1 MSYPDTTHLEI
12 AQRQQVLQ
20 QAASAWM
27 DGESLPDGVSED
39 ALLQW
44 LTHAEGSIAW
54 QAWHTASDVLQD
66 GGAFEDKAPYFST
79 QGVGSAAWTAQL
91 QQRLRVT
98 TVASLQ
104 DSVVD
109 DSLGLQQHPR
119 VAPVVAQPQQ
129 AAANSP
135 WWRWA
140 AGFASMAM
148 VGVVSWAMWDVV
160 PNAVTEPAYGVQALM
175 ATSATPV
182 TPPAGAGAGMQ
193 DLVVAHAQIAGDDNM
208 MDDYE

>member
-27 DGESLPDGVSED
+27 DGEILPDEVTED
-39 ALLQW
+39 TLLQW
-44 LTHAEGSIAW
+44 LTHDEGSATW

-66 GGAFEDKAPYFST
+66 GGAFDEKMPYYST
-79 QGVGSAAWTAQL
+79 QGVGSTVWTAQL
-91 QQRLRVT
+91 QQRLRAT
-98 TVASLQ
+98 AVASLQ
-104 DSVVD
+104 DTIVD
-109 DSLGLQQHPR
+109 DRLFLQQHPR
-119 VAPVVAQPQQ
+119 VAHVVAKPRQD
-129 AAANSP
+129 AANLP
-135 WWRWA
+135 WWRWV

-148 VGVVSWAMWDVV
+148 VGVVSWAMWDVM
-160 PNAVTEPAYGVQALM
+160 PNAETEPVHSVQALM
-175 ATSATPV
+175 ATSTTPV
-182 TPPAGAGAGMQ
+182 ASPARAGAGMQ